1 MKKKFLISALS
12 LVLSMACLLSGCG
25 GSPGTA
31 DSSGTDGGGAE
42 GRDSIAIAI
51 SSDSSDLN
59 PHGLYGMYYAR
70 IKSQVYETLV
80 YRTASNELQP
90 CLATDWEWT
99 DDTTLVMHIREG
111 VKFHNGEMLTASDVL
126 FSLQKV
132 AESAETMAVDKLDL
146 AGSTVD
152 GDYTLTLKLKEP
164 DAATVANL
172 AHCTTGIFS
181 QKGYEAANGEFT
193 LDSIGTGPYMWDE
206 WVSGSTQTLV
216 AFEDYWGGA
225 PAIKKVELRV
235 ITEAANRVIAL
246 ETGEADFAYD
256 VSASDIPLVR
266 ENDAL
271 DLLMFNTNDVTGLG
285 FNMTKGVF
293 ADNKDLRYAMIAAF
307 DRESAIALSYVDATA
322 PDTIFDP
329 NTPGTVEG
337 SFPKYDLEAAKQYL
351 TAAGY
356 PNGGLTVR
364 VHTGSTEARIKMAEL
379 YQADLAKL
387 GVTLEIVSLDN
398 AANINAIAVERDFD
412 MFMWGVAPVTGDLS
426 YALKHFWSQSPSSLN
441 KSGYANA
448 EYDALLEEGMKTL
461 DETARYDLYRQAQE
475 MLYDDCPWI
484 PFYAYQN
491 VYAKSVH
498 LQGFEEG
505 SFHSPLWKTWT
516 LE

>member
-1 MKKKFLISALS
+1 MKKKFISVLS
-12 LVLSMACLLSGCG
+12 LILCVACLLSACG
-25 GSPGTA
+25 GT
-31 DSSGTDGGGAE
+31 SSVQNTGDESAKTK
-42 GRDSIAIAI
+42 DSIAIAV

-59 PHGLYGMYYAR
+59 PHGIYGMYYAR

-80 YRTASNELQP
+80 YRTAENELQP
-90 CLATDWEWT
+90 CLATEWEWA
-99 DDTTLVMHIREG
+99 DDTTLIMQIREG
-111 VKFHNGEMLTASDVL
+111 VKFHNGEMLRASDVL

-146 AGSTVD
+146 ANSSVD
-152 GDYTLTLKLKEP
+152 GDYTLILKLKEP
-164 DAATVANL
+164 DAATIANL

-206 WVSGSTQTLV
+206 WVSGSSQTLV

-225 PAIKKVELRV
+225 PDIKKVELRV

-266 ENDAL
+266 DNDEL
-271 DLLMFNTNDVTGLG
+271 DLLMFDTNDITGLG

-293 ADNKDLRYAMIAAF
+293 SDNKNLRYAMIAAF

-337 SFPKYDLEAAKQYL
+337 DFPKYDLDAAKKYL
-351 TAAGY
+351 AAAGY
-356 PNGGLTVR
+356 PDGGLTVR
-364 VHTGSTEARIKMAEL
+364 IHTGSTEARIKMAEL
-379 YQADLAKL
+379 YQADLEKI

-441 KSGYANA
+441 KSGYANP

-461 DETARYDLYRQAQE
+461 DEAARYEIYGQAQE
-475 MLYDDCPWI
+475 ILYDDCPWI

-491 VYAKSVH
+491 VYAKTKD
-498 LQGFEEG
+498 LQGFVEG
-505 SFHSPLWKTWT
+505 SFHSPLWKYWT
-516 LE
+516 IG